1 MSLTEELNNDLMKNA
16 EKKEQLAKSY
26 GSGFKDER
34 RPAGPTLEAVSV
46 FKRDIEKI
54 MASEEAGEM
63 RSKEVAEKVWQANQ
77 SGCKKAQTLAAPTAG
92 AKKLCVG
99 QKTVMNQR
107 RCGRSAGKKKEE
119 RRNTISFRCLVPVS
133 SAYEDGIGVCAV

>member
-1 MSLTEELNNDLMKNA
+1 MKKVMRGHSSWSRSSQSTGSSEGREVGVTDGELNNDLMKNA

-26 GSGFKDER
+26 RSGSKDER

-77 SGCKKAQTLAAPTAG
+77 SGCKKAQTLAAHTAG

-99 QKTVMNQR
+99 QR
-107 RCGRSAGKKKEE
+107 
-119 RRNTISFRCLVPVS
+119 L
-133 SAYEDGIGVCAV
+133 